1 MPVRYPV
8 IEQFALNLP
17 GVVAAP
23 HFHFNSWQV
32 AGKAS
37 ATRGGKPAKPGKI
50 FVTIPPGETVLHV
63 FLPDDA
69 RERIF
74 AMYPDCAE
82 KLFWGQKVC
91 GVRVLLEKAALA
103 DVKAWVKAAW
113 VHNGGERAAQ
123 PAEDKPAKT
132 AKVPKVTAQKK
143 PAVPAAAKPRVRRTR
158 ST

>member
-1 MPVRYPV
+1 MAVRYPI
-8 IEQFALNLP
+8 IEQFALSLP

-23 HFHFNSWQV
+23 HFHFNSWRV
-32 AGKAS
+32 GGKSSTA
-37 ATRGGKPAKPGKI
+37 AGGKPPKPGKI

-74 AMYPDCAE
+74 AVYPDCTE
-82 KLFWGQKVC
+82 KLFWGERVC
-91 GVRVLLEKAALA
+91 GVRVLLDKAALA

-113 VHNGGERAAQ
+113 VHNGGGRVAQ
-123 PAEDKPAKT
+123 PAERKPAKT
-132 AKVPKVTAQKK
+132 AKEAAQKK
-143 PAVPAAAKPRVRRTR
+143 PAAPAAAKPRVRRTR